1 MLSQAKSPEVVV
13 LDSVAGTAGDI
24 SVSGGFVSV
33 TGGRKWKRRDVADNA
48 IQLQYF
54 LNEKLESQYVTVSAA
69 VAGTEYRF
77 LLLQQAG
84 GEVRKTLVSYTP
96 SVTTLS
102 TFSTG
107 LTAAVQAK
115 IDGGQFKG
123 TATAY
128 NDGTNYGVNIAG
140 LTGYATFSIAQVY
153 PTTIT
158 VASAIAV
165 QTGTTTDP
173 AISSGVLTI
182 TKSSHGYNVGDV
194 IRFYGYTGTIN
205 GISSSTTGGF
215 VGRIMTKTTNAFT
228 MWVESSSGFSCA
240 YADARVTQVAS
251 QNVGSGANLI
261 AQLGQGDAGTYRFIT
276 SGNTYSVVR
285 VDGLDSSNGNSSY
298 VNNPVPF
305 TKIYLLN
312 ASGDAADTIL
322 AMARFQEIKNW
333 YVAGDTTTDPALMS

>member
-1 MLSQAKSPEVVV
+1 MLSQAKSAEIVV
-13 LDSVAGTAGDI
+13 LDTVASIAADL

-33 TGGRKWKRRDVADNA
+33 TGSRKWKRKDVADNA

-54 LNEKLESQYVTVSAA
+54 LNEILESQYVTVAAA

-77 LLLQQAG
+77 LLLQQVG
-84 GEVRKTLVSYTP
+84 GEVRETLVSYTP

-140 LTGYATFSIAQVY
+140 LTGYATFSISQVY

-165 QTGTTTDP
+165 QTGTTTDA

-182 TKSSHGYNVGDV
+182 TKSSHGYNVGDT

-215 VGRIMTKTTNAFT
+215 IGRVMTKTTNAFT
-228 MWVESSSGFSCA
+228 MWVESSSSFVCA
-240 YADARVTQVAS
+240 YADVRVTKVAT
-251 QNVGSGANLI
+251 QGLGSGASLI
-261 AQLGQGDAGTYRFIT
+261 ANLGQGAAGTYSFIT
-276 SGNTYSVVR
+276 SSNTYSVVR

-305 TKIYLLN
+305 TKYYLLN
-312 ASGDAADTIL
+312 AAETTDTPAL
-322 AMARFQEIKNW
+322 MARFNEVKNW
-333 YVAGDTTTDPALMS
+333 YGAGVTTFDPALMS